1 MPVTF
6 PGPDVYNL
14 GFGEG
19 IHLFCPSCGVKNE
32 GNPLKC
38 FICGY
43 ILPTGERSSN
53 EPRRRRQPT
62 LSTTEPLAAIGDRML
77 ALILDRV
84 LLVAILAIPAAAMA
98 ERWKTTA
105 PVRIIV
111 IGSLALAILALTYH
125 IVLESLFGATLGKGL
140 LGLEVRNGSRGSR
153 WLSMTIRNI
162 TRLLD
167 SMFFYALAFLVA
179 AFSSRRQ
186 RLGDH
191 FAGTTV
197 CEKPVA
203 WGARVALIFI
213 WVVLVA
219 GSLWFAGWLCP
230 SCLPDPHRFAF

>member
-1 MPVTF
+1 M
-6 PGPDVYNL
+6 
-14 GFGEG
+14 
-19 IHLFCPSCGVKNE
+19 FCPSCGVKNE
-32 GNPLKC
+32 GSPLKC
-38 FICGY
+38 FICDY
-43 ILPTGERSSN
+43 ILPTAERSAN
-53 EPRRRRQPT
+53 EPRRRGRPT
-62 LSTTEPLAAIGDRML
+62 LSSTEPFAAIGDRML

-84 LLVAILAIPAAAMA
+84 LLVAILAIPAAVMA
-98 ERWKTTA
+98 EHWQKIDPRLTA
-105 PVRIIV
+105 PVRAIF
-111 IGSLALAILALTYH
+111 IGSIALAIVALTYH

-140 LGLEVRNGSRGSR
+140 LGLEVRNGSHDSR

-167 SMFFYALAFLVA
+167 SMFFYAFGFLVA

-197 CEKPVA
+197 YEKPVA